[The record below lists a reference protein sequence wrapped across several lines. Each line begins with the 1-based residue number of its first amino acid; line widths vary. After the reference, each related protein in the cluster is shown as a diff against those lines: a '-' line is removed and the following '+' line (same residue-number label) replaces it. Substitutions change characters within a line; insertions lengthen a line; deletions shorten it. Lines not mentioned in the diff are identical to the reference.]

1 MILHLYCNKR
11 GCIFS
16 TIIPCEEGPFKLIM
30 WLGCEGYRLLK
41 NPGGRDK
48 GFLFT
53 ICLHTSLH
61 LKGHAIHPKTKGR
74 VVAVKGEILR
84 VLQTC
89 IGSIGA
95 WKDQIHNNNSYTFTV
110 VTKCCK
116 KCEFIGGLA
125 TW

>member
-16 TIIPCEEGPFKLIM
+16 TIIPCEEDPLKLIP
-30 WLGCEGYRLLK
+30 WLGCEGHRPLE
-41 NPGGRDK
+41 NPGGRDR

-53 ICLHTSLH
+53 ICLLTSLH
-61 LKGHAIHPKTKGR
+61 LKRHAIHPKLKGR
-74 VVAVKGEILR
+74 VVEVKGEIQR
-84 VLQTC
+84 VLETRT
-89 IGSIGA
+89 GSLRA
-95 WKDQIHNNNSYTFTV
+95 WKDQIHNNNSYAFTI

-116 KCEFIGGLA
+116 KGEFIGGLV